1 MCGRNGGG
9 AAHSSVW
16 PKTRK
21 PTPLPTQHTATPDA
35 TLNDALAAFAAAAA
49 SVPGAAIGAG
59 ATARARVALARGGA
73 PLDGRSRCVDLA
85 PGADVF
91 VVAEADGKQ
100 RGDDESSDGDIEE
113 VSTAVAPPPTT
124 DDGAAAASRA
134 DALAAAGD
142 RATAMRLLAAC
153 PGHVAAA
160 AAVWVLLA
168 AGRVGTAVAA
178 AAEAARD
185 HPTSYPCLLAAAD
198 AAAAAVKTIGDP
210 STDPDAPA
218 RYGTV
223 LDAYSAAADAAVAGG
238 DAGLDARAAAALL
251 ALRAGG
257 LLADS
262 VAPQL
267 AQVVLDVDDGHAT
280 ALAVYAGVAAA
291 RSLPCDAV
299 RAAVRVLPRARR
311 APPGS
316 RDAVAFTLA
325 SSVLA
330 DLAAT
335 EAGHAAIVAELGAL
349 GDDAARSAAVWSL
362 LGGAVARAGEPAAAA
377 RLLARAAGEEPGDA
391 DIARARAQALEAAGD
406 AEGALGVVAA
416 WCARAGADTQT
427 PLRAALAAATTNL
440 PPLDS
445 STAWLVADGWP
456 DGEAGGGG
464 VQAGAGDDDAGAAAL
479 TAITVRVLFANG
491 ALSRATAL
499 LAALPDG
506 SLTSRP
512 ALRNE
517 AAYVE
522 LVRRVLHDDAPAA
535 PRATGTEP
543 PLFVVGDSH
552 AMVPAWRVV
561 TVGDTRRV
569 VVPLLA
575 PGATLWCARANAPR
589 ARRVAAWRAAL
600 ARVPAD
606 QDVILACVG
615 GLDATEYL
623 PRSVASLRYES
634 VAAAAAATADAG
646 VAGLA
651 AAAEAAGTLIAVH
664 SVPVPS
670 VSEAA
675 AGAAGVLNSELRR
688 AVEAHSGGGRVRW
701 LDVASSGKD
710 GNALLDGLH
719 RRPEY
724 VRDLEAALAGVV

>member
-1 MCGRNGGG
+1 MGR
-9 AAHSSVW
+9 AS
-16 PKTRK
+16 TCQ
-21 PTPLPTQHTATPDA
+21 PTHATFPPHTATPDA

-49 SVPGAAIGAG
+49 SVPGAADGA
-59 ATARARVALARGGA
+59 ASTARARVALTRGGA
-73 PLDGRSRCVDLA
+73 PLDGRRRCVDLA

-91 VVAEADGKQ
+91 VVAKADGKQ
-100 RGDDESSDGDIEE
+100 CGEDESSDEDIEE
-113 VSTAVAPPPTT
+113 VPTVAAPPPTT
-124 DDGAAAASRA
+124 DDGAAAAARA
-134 DALAAAGD
+134 DALAAASD
-142 RATAMRLLAAC
+142 RATALRLLAAC

-160 AAVWVLLA
+160 AAVRVLLA
-168 AGRVGTAVAA
+168 AGRVQDAVTA

-185 HPTSYPCLLAAAD
+185 HPSSYPCLLAAAD
-198 AAAAAVKTIGDP
+198 AAAAAVQATGGDP
-210 STDPDAPA
+210 FTDPDAPA
-218 RYGTV
+218 RYGDV
-223 LDAYSAAADAAVAGG
+223 FDAYSAAADAAVASG

-257 LLADS
+257 PLADS

-291 RSLPCDAV
+291 RGLARDAV

-311 APPGS
+311 AAPGS
-316 RDAVAFTLA
+316 RDSVAFALA
-325 SSVLA
+325 STVLA

-335 EAGHAAIVAELGAL
+335 EAGLAAIVAELEAL
-349 GDDAARSAAVWSL
+349 GDDASRSAAVWSL
-362 LGGAVARAGEPAAAA
+362 LGGAVASAGEPAAAA
-377 RLLARAAGEEPGDA
+377 RLLARAAAEAPSDA
-391 DIARARAQALEAAGD
+391 DIARSRAQALEAAGD
-406 AEGALGVVAA
+406 VEGALRVVAA
-416 WCARAGADTQT
+416 WCEHADTQHT
-427 PLRAALAAATTNL
+427 PLSAALTVATTNI

-445 STAWLVADGWP
+445 PTAWLVADRWP
-456 DGEAGGGG
+456 DGEAGGGE
-464 VQAGAGDDDAGAAAL
+464 VQAGAGDDSGAAAL
-479 TAITVRVLFANG
+479 AAITVRVLFANG
-491 ALSRATAL
+491 ALSRAAAL
-499 LAALPDG
+499 LACLPDG

-517 AAYVE
+517 AAYVA
-522 LVRRVLHDDAPAA
+522 LVRRVLHDASPSA

-552 AMVPAWRVV
+552 TLVPAWRVV
-561 TVGDTRRV
+561 TVGGKPRC

-575 PGATLWCARANAPR
+575 SGATLWCARANAPR

-600 ARVPAD
+600 ARVPAG
-606 QDVILACVG
+606 QDIVLTCVG

-623 PRSVASLRYES
+623 PRSAASLRYES
-634 VAAAAAATADAG
+634 VRAAAAATADAG

-651 AAAEAAGTLIAVH
+651 AAAETAGTVIEVH

-675 AGAAGVLNSELRR
+675 AGAAGVLNTELQR
-688 AVEAHSGGGRVRW
+688 AVEAHSDGWRVRW
-701 LDVASSGKD
+701 LDVAGSDED